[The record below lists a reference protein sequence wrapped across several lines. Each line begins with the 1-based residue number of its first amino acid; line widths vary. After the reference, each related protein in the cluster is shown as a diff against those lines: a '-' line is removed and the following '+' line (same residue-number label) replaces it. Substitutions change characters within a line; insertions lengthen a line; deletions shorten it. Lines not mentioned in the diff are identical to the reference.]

1 MKLFQFK
8 EKEPPRG
15 EYREDILRMIE
26 DECRRRHE
34 ERRPL
39 ELKWMLCSDF
49 YAGHQYRDINPY
61 RAELEEYAPPYDY
74 MERGVYN
81 RIAPLIETRI
91 ANFKS
96 LDFSMEVHPAT
107 SELSDYEKSLVATRL
122 LTQTQYKCDFL
133 SKKDSLVLWSE
144 LCGTAFL
151 LSWWDPSKGD
161 AILDGDKRLPLG
173 DLDFGVL
180 TPYEV
185 LPESIYKENLADQA
199 SIILEQVIS
208 IDEVNRRYGVRVKPR
223 SVDTYAI
230 VPTAGTGGLGYV
242 GATFAVGC
250 RKAENST
257 LLRTYMERPS
267 ARHPS
272 GRMFIATPDRIL
284 YYGTLPIDEYP
295 LAVLRT
301 KRTAG
306 MFFGRSVIED
316 LIPLQ
321 RAYNGVKNKIHDYI
335 RTLAL
340 NPLLVPEGSVEDVD
354 ELAANGV
361 APGDIVEY
369 NPDRGEPKPLA
380 TPALPAGV
388 FEECETLSREM
399 EYAAGLSHLGATG
412 NHSSALSSASAIE
425 RLREIDG
432 VRLALSG
439 DAIREAVLH
448 AAKIWL
454 KLYKEH
460 GNIAHIERL
469 TGGYD
474 TSANLV
480 WCREDLNSYDIVFA
494 SENSL
499 LHSDENRLAAIRSG
513 ITLGLFNDENGKI
526 PRQVR
531 KKLLARMHVG
541 DFLRSVYED
550 ELQSA
555 AARRENGELL
565 RGKALAVCPYD
576 DHELHIAEH
585 RRAALEYSYYKSRQ
599 AAPSLAA
606 ALEEHIAAHE
616 SAGKEK
622 KGQTDGTEETNA

>member
-1 MKLFQFK
+1 MKLFNFK

-15 EYREDILRMIE
+15 EYKEDILAMIE

-34 ERRPL
+34 ERHPL
-39 ELKWMLCSDF
+39 ELGWMLCSDF
-49 YAGHQYRDINPY
+49 YSGHQYRDINPY
-61 RAELEEYAPPYDY
+61 RGELEDYDPPYDY

-81 RIAPLIETRI
+81 RISPLIETRI

-96 LDFSMEVHPAT
+96 LDFSMAVHPAT
-107 SELSDYEKSLVATRL
+107 CEMSDYEKSLVASRL

-144 LCGTAFL
+144 ICGTSFM
-151 LSWWDPSKGD
+151 LSWWDDSKGD
-161 AILDGDKRLPLG
+161 AVSDGEKLIALG

-185 LPESIYKENLADQA
+185 LPESIYKENLFDQS
-199 SIILEQVIS
+199 SIIIEQVVS
-208 IDEVNRRYGVRVKPR
+208 VSEVDRRFGVRVKPR
-223 SVDTYAI
+223 KVDTYAL
-230 VPTAGTGGLGYV
+230 VPTAGVGGLGYV
-242 GATFAVGC
+242 GTTFSAGL
-250 RKAENST
+250 REAKDST
-257 LLRTYMERPS
+257 YLRTYMEKPT

-295 LAVLRT
+295 LAMLRC
-301 KRTAG
+301 KRVAG
-306 MFFGRSVIED
+306 MFFGKSVIED

-321 RAYNGVKNKIHDYI
+321 RAYNGVKNKIHDHI

-340 NPLLVPEGSVEDVD
+340 NPLLVPEGSVDD
-354 ELAANGV
+354 IDSLASMGV

-380 TPALPAGV
+380 VQGIDSSV
-388 FEECETLSREM
+388 FEECENISHEM
-399 EYAAGLSHLGATG
+399 EYVAGLSHLGATG
-412 NHSSALSSASAIE
+412 NGVSATTSATAIE

-439 DAIREAVLH
+439 DEIRAAVLA

-454 KLYKEH
+454 KLYKVH
-460 GNIAHIERL
+460 GDIIHIEKL
-469 TGGYD
+469 SGGYD
-474 TSANLV
+474 KSANLV
-480 WCREDLNSYDIVFA
+480 WCGEDINSYDIVFE

-499 LHSDENRLAAIRSG
+499 LHSDQSRIAAIKSG
-513 ITLGLFNDENGKI
+513 IEMGLFNGEDGKI
-526 PRQVR
+526 PRLIR
-531 KKLLARMHVG
+531 KKLLSGMHLG
-541 DFLRSVYED
+541 DFLKNLYED
-550 ELQSA
+550 DLQSA

-565 RGKALAVCPYD
+565 RGASLPVSSYD

-585 RRAALEYSYYKSRQ
+585 RRAALDYTYKKLCRTGK
-599 AAPSLAA
+599 AAS
-606 ALEEHIAAHE
+606 ALDMHIAEHE
-616 SAGKEK
+616 RISQSK
-622 KGQTDGTEETNA
+622 K